1 MIAGLIVI
9 LINIKNVPSGLAMI
23 FKMAFN
29 FNAVGGGLCGA
40 ITASLMNAMRYGVA
54 RGVFLMKQEWVQQQ
68 LQLQQLLQMIL

>member
-1 MIAGLIVI
+1 
-9 LINIKNVPSGLAMI
+9 
-23 FKMAFN
+23 MAFN

>member
-1 MIAGLIVI
+1 
-9 LINIKNVPSGLAMI
+9 MI

-54 RGVFLMKQEWVQQQ
+54 DVFLMKQEWVPCKASY
-68 LQLQQLLQMIL
+68 QQLLQMIL